1 MKGVTSESGESGRE
15 SESSEEGGVRGY
27 SSSDSK
33 SESLE
38 GAAEDLTRRFRMS
51 KDSVLR
57 SPRAE
62 LVHCGERVTL
72 KFDEPSRSYTVNL

>member
-1 MKGVTSESGESGRE
+1 MLVTQSLNGETSESGERGLE

-27 SSSDSK
+27 SSSVSR

-57 SPRAE
+57 TPNADRI
-62 LVHCGERVTL
+62 G
-72 KFDEPSRSYTVNL
+72 